1 MARVMT
7 AVYFAFYGCFYLF
20 SGVNWGYH
28 PSIDLNAEISMATR
42 SPRPVRARDLDRIDR
57 HILRILQQEGR
68 ISFTELGER
77 VGLSTT
83 PCTERVRRLER
94 DGVVEGYYARLNPQ
108 HLKAGLLVFVEISL
122 AYKSGDIF
130 EEFRRAALKLPNVME
145 CHLMSGDFDYLI
157 KARISEMASYRKL
170 LGSSL
175 LTLPH
180 VRESKSYIV
189 MEEVKETLALAIPD

>member
-1 MARVMT
+1 M
-7 AVYFAFYGCFYLF
+7 
-20 SGVNWGYH
+20 
-28 PSIDLNAEISMATR
+28 P
-42 SPRPVRARDLDRIDR
+42 PRIRELDKIDR
-57 HILRILQQEGR
+57 KILRVLQAEGR
-68 ISFTELGER
+68 ISFTELGDR

-94 DGVVEGYYARLNPQ
+94 EGIITGYHAHLDPAA
-108 HLKAGLLVFVEISL
+108 LKASLLVFVEISL

-130 EEFRRAALKLPNVME
+130 EEFRRAALKLPNVLE
-145 CHLMSGDFDYLI
+145 CHLVSGDFDYLI

-170 LGSSL
+170 LGSTL

-189 MEEVKETLALAIPD
+189 MEEVKETSVLPIPD

>member
-1 MARVMT
+1 MRNEH
-7 AVYFAFYGCFYLF
+7 L
-20 SGVNWGYH
+20 
-28 PSIDLNAEISMATR
+28 
-42 SPRPVRARDLDRIDR
+42 VRRELDKIDR
-57 HILRILQQEGR
+57 NILRILQEDGR

-94 DGVVEGYYARLNPQ
+94 EGIILGYSARLSPPA
-108 HLKAGLLVFVEISL
+108 LKAGLLVFVELNL

-130 EEFRRAALKLPNVME
+130 EEFRRAVLKLPQVLE
-145 CHLMSGDFDYLI
+145 CHLVSGDFDYLV

-170 LGSSL
+170 LGDIL
-175 LTLPH
+175 LKLPH

-189 MEEVKETLALAIPD
+189 MEELKETLQLPVPS

>member
-1 MARVMT
+1 MKT
-7 AVYFAFYGCFYLF
+7 
-20 SGVNWGYH
+20 
-28 PSIDLNAEISMATR
+28 
-42 SPRPVRARDLDRIDR
+42 PRRARHDLDKIDR
-57 HILRILQQEGR
+57 SILRILQDEGR

-94 DGVVEGYYARLNPQ
+94 EGVIMGYSAQLNPH
-108 HLKAGLLVFVEISL
+108 HLKADLLVFVEINL

-130 EEFRRAALKLPNVME
+130 EEFRRAVLKLPQVLE
-145 CHLMSGDFDYLI
+145 CHLVSGDFDYLI

-170 LGSSL
+170 LGDIL
-175 LTLPH
+175 LKLPH

-189 MEEVKETLALAIPD
+189 MEEVKETLKLPVPG